1 VVWYSKTSMRSL
13 FFLGVMIAFFGLGV
27 ILMDLTLPGA
37 ILLCIGAGVVVIG
50 MTGLTTHMKVE
61 MSRSRKK
68 GPSGR

>member
-1 VVWYSKTSMRSL
+1 MVWYSKTSMRSL
-13 FFLGVMIAFFGLGV
+13 FFLGAMIAFFGLGV

-61 MSRSRKK
+61 MSRSEE
-68 GPSGR
+68 GPSIT